1 MGHLVAEN
9 RKKLLFVCSL
19 VLLGMQSVSAQ
30 GDFKLGAGVG
40 VGTTGVA
47 IDVSATYGNYLGARF
62 GVDIMP
68 KIKVNKG
75 IDLKTEDANKQISTM
90 TSEINDL
97 NAKLREY
104 GLEEVDLSRFPGGNL
119 PNKMDVQGKLNNTTW
134 HFLIDVYPFG
144 GKSSFHATVGAYF
157 GPSDIVTVYNKEQ
170 GFLQPIVAYNEALIN
185 AAQYP
190 DVQTV
195 VNRYNLKM
203 IGAELGDYFLT
214 PNPVDKGD
222 VEAMAKVNSFRYIQS
237 VAHIFVLIL
246 VHLTCCFITKNR
258 THLSMIFLLYLRMNA
273 SAMRLSFD
281 DNGGTPCFSRILIRS
296 KLPFIMISSNILSSS
311 PCFTCR

>member
-1 MGHLVAEN
+1 M
-9 RKKLLFVCSL
+9 KKLLFVCSL

-222 VEAMAKVNSFRYIQS
+222 VEAMAKVNSFRPYLGIGFGRAVPKGRVGCQFDLGVQFWGKPEITVPTYNKTAKTYQMEKIDADRAGDDAGKVLKTISKIS
-237 VAHIFVLIL
+237 VYPVLNFRVI
-246 VHLTCCFITKNR
+246 
-258 THLSMIFLLYLRMNA
+258 
-273 SAMRLSFD
+273 
-281 DNGGTPCFSRILIRS
+281 GRIL
-296 KLPFIMISSNILSSS
+296 
-311 PCFTCR
+311 